1 MADEPFNAAETSAT
15 MAATINATAVPSAMP
30 GADRI
35 SLSADIPRHTSD
47 NDTTSKL
54 QELSDLRQTD
64 SEQVIVSAET
74 EIEPAPE
81 NVPGFYFEE
90 LKENPPPHNKATLDL
105 LEDVQLDLKIE
116 LGRTSM
122 NLKQVLRLG
131 TGSVVS
137 LDKATGDLVEI
148 IVNGQLVARGE
159 VLTLNNRF
167 CVRIGELVTCDNDE

>member
-1 MADEPFNAAETSAT
+1 
-15 MAATINATAVPSAMP
+15 
-30 GADRI
+30 
-35 SLSADIPRHTSD
+35 
-47 NDTTSKL
+47 
-54 QELSDLRQTD
+54 
-64 SEQVIVSAET
+64 
-74 EIEPAPE
+74 
-81 NVPGFYFEE
+81 
-90 LKENPPPHNKATLDL
+90 
-105 LEDVQLDLKIE
+105 
-116 LGRTSM
+116 M